1 MGMRFE
7 HDTENLSDVIADAVR
22 IAKARVERAQAT
34 VDEVHENH
42 AGGDPAAVLAAL
54 QGDPELR
61 EVAGGDEQVESL
73 AARIAAGER
82 PILR

>member
-7 HDTENLSDVIADAVR
+7 HDTENLSDVIADAVAT
-22 IAKARVERAQAT
+22 AKARVERAQAT
-34 VDEVHENH
+34 VNEVHETY

-61 EVAGGDEQVESL
+61 EVAGGDEQLETL
-73 AARIAAGER
+73 ATQIAAGER